1 MPKTFSLHGVFEFLF
16 CKCCF
21 AVAWTHSWTRMNIET
36 SKLNSQTLL
45 NVSIYGKEKHLLH
58 PSDNDDDC
66 NWNTPLSFY
75 ILQLTSLI
83 FIFIY
88 LHLLIWNC
96 ALFYGIMNPY
106 ISNKS
111 YRDELFGDR
120 KFPNYRYWISLIE
133 RLLSK

>member
-36 SKLNSQTLL
+36 SKLNSLTLL

-83 FIFIY
+83 SIFIY

-96 ALFYGIMNPY
+96 VLLYAIMNQALRDCY
-106 ISNKS
+106 CKIFQIKNLNFSHFWMV
-111 YRDELFGDR
+111 YRF
-120 KFPNYRYWISLIE
+120 NC
-133 RLLSK
+133 